1 MFTHPSKIVAWNE
14 FSDKLRDICESYSWD
29 SGKARND
36 MIPEA
41 DLNSLSKF
49 FIELETAVMTHLEL
63 EVSMAETLR
72 TQFKL
77 KFEPARSTFLF
88 SVRIHQTDVY
98 VRCELE
104 RLLILQE
111 LFGATVI
118 GRQQKYKL
126 PINRTINFQI

>member
-1 MFTHPSKIVAWNE
+1 MVTHPLEIVAWNE
-14 FSDKLRDICESYSWD
+14 FSDRLRAICEDYDWD
-29 SGKARND
+29 SGKVHND

-41 DLNSLSKF
+41 DLNSLAKF
-49 FIELETAVMTHLEL
+49 FMELESAVMTHLEL
-63 EVSMAETLR
+63 SVSMAETLR
-72 TQFKL
+72 TQFDL
-77 KFEPARSTFLF
+77 KFIPAKSVFLF

-118 GRQQKYKL
+118 GRQQKYRL
-126 PINRTINFQI
+126 PINRTISFQI